1 MELVTTREFNG
12 VALQCYRDEVNQEDF
27 WATREQI
34 GQLLN
39 YENPRVSIANIHNR
53 NKRRLDKFSRVI
65 NLITVEAGRNVERE
79 FTVYNFKGL
88 LEICRYSNQPKANA
102 VIDFLWEV
110 ADEIRQKGLY
120 LSPQAKENFIS
131 NPDFI
136 IKLCEEIKAERAKSL
151 ELQTQNNV
159 LAAQVESDK
168 PKVAFADAVDSS
180 KTSIL
185 IGSLAKLLCQNGIK
199 IGPIK
204 LFAWLREHG
213 YLISCKGERW
223 NLPKQIYVDRGIFD
237 LKTTVIQ
244 NADGTTKITHTTK
257 VTGKGQ
263 IYFINGFVSGKFKI

>member
-1 MELVTTREFNG
+1 MELLTTKAFNG
-12 VALQCYRDEVNQEDF
+12 ITLDCYKADNEGDGF

-34 GQLLN
+34 GQLLE
-39 YENPRVSIANIHNR
+39 YADPRDAIAKIHAR
-53 NKRRLDKFSRVI
+53 NKERLDKFSGVD
-65 NLITVEAGRNVERE
+65 NLSTPSGTQQTRI
-79 FTVYNFKGL
+79 YNFKGL

-199 IGPIK
+199 TGPIK

>member
-199 IGPIK
+199 S
-204 LFAWLREHG
+204 
-213 YLISCKGERW
+213 YVNTVISSVVRA
-223 NLPKQIYVDRGIFD
+223 NAGIFRSKYT
-237 LKTTVIQ
+237 LTAGYST
-244 NADGTTKITHTTK
+244 
-257 VTGKGQ
+257 
-263 IYFINGFVSGKFKI
+263 